1 MCKWVCKQLCLLLL
15 FLCSFGFSQA
25 IDDPFVEDKNKKSL
39 KCVDLTCYDK
49 TQSKIHA
56 SNFDKM

>member
-1 MCKWVCKQLCLLLL
+1 MSSPS
-15 FLCSFGFSQA
+15 FLCSFDFSQA

-49 TQSKIHA
+49 TQSKYMQVILIRC
-56 SNFDKM
+56 KI